1 MTARP
6 PFLLLA
12 YSMKRMRT
20 LLLTM
25 GVLLCAFQI
34 LMVAVARSVE
44 RSGAFAQLSALIP
57 PFARELLGPSI
68 AMFMSFAGIA
78 CLGYFHVAVMGAL
91 VGLSIAVAT
100 VPASEV
106 EIGFMDLI
114 LSRPLARHWII
125 TRSVVAAILSIAFV
139 LGLMMLGTWIGLAT
153 LAPADAVRPSV
164 HLIGSLA
171 LNLGLLMLC
180 WSAVALAIAA
190 AARRRSVAGASAGVL
205 ALAAFLLDYL
215 GRLWQPVESL
225 AKLSPFRYFSPFDLI
240 VGGRLPMKNVAVLLG
255 ITLAGFLAAYVLF
268 SRRDISH

>member
-1 MTARP
+1 MSGRP

-12 YSMKRMRT
+12 YSLKRMRT
-20 LLLTM
+20 ILLTM

-44 RSGAFAQLSALIP
+44 RSGGFAQLSALIP

-68 AMFMSFAGIA
+68 AMFLSFAGIV
-78 CLGYFHVAVMGAL
+78 CLGYFHVAVMGSL

-106 EIGFMDLI
+106 ETGFMDLI
-114 LSRPLARHWII
+114 LSRPLARHWIV
-125 TRSVVAAILSIAFV
+125 TRSIVAAILSIALL

-153 LAPADAVRPSV
+153 LAPAGTVWPSAS
-164 HLIGSLA
+164 LIRSLA

-180 WSAVALAIAA
+180 WSAVALAMASA
-190 AARRRSVAGASAGVL
+190 VRRRSIAGASAGVL
-205 ALAAFLLDYL
+205 ALAAFLIDYL

-240 VGGRLPMKNVAVLLG
+240 MGGQLPLKNVAVLLG
-255 ITLAGFLAAYVLF
+255 ITAVGFLAAYGLF